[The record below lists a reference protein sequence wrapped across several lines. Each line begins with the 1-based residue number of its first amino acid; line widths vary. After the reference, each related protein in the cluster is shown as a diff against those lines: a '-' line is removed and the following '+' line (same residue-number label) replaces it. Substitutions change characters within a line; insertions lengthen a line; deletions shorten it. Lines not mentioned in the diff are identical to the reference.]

1 MEKKVGVVVAFI
13 AVLSGLV
20 AIFKI
25 VPDVEIAIGF
35 ITISFGILAV
45 IWTSSALKSLSEGS
59 ALKDYTSKFLIC
71 LAFLLSFTV
80 WNTTSIIF
88 DWRTTNRVL
97 LYPGYAFITLSF
109 LTFVWASYQILL
121 IGQEF
126 GFSEEAS
133 KIKKKIKEKKE
144 KKKTS

>member
-1 MEKKVGVVVAFI
+1 
-13 AVLSGLV
+13 
-20 AIFKI
+20 
-25 VPDVEIAIGF
+25 
-35 ITISFGILAV
+35 
-45 IWTSSALKSLSEGS
+45 
-59 ALKDYTSKFLIC
+59 
-71 LAFLLSFTV
+71 
-80 WNTTSIIF
+80 